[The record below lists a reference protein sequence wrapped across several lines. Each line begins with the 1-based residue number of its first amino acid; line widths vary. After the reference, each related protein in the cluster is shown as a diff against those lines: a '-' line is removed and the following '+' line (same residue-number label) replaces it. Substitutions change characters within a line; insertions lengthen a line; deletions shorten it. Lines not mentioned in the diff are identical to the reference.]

1 MYLYFALEY
10 VYIYIYTYIHKIVTY
25 VFYINTTHHYMCIQV
40 YTYFIS
46 YLLKKLPSYSL
57 EHKPAIYNSMI
68 LVPTSSL
75 ILGFGV

>member
-10 VYIYIYTYIHKIVTY
+10 VYIYIYIHKIVTS
-25 VFYINTTHHYMCIQV
+25 VFYTNTTHHYMCIQV

>member
-1 MYLYFALEY
+1 MCI
-10 VYIYIYTYIHKIVTY
+10 YIYIYIFTYIKLLHMYFIL
-25 VFYINTTHHYMCIQV
+25 IQHIISIQV
-40 YTYFIS
+40 YTYVTS
-46 YLLKKLPSYSL
+46 YFLKKLPSYSL

>member
-1 MYLYFALEY
+1 
-10 VYIYIYTYIHKIVTY
+10 
-25 VFYINTTHHYMCIQV
+25 MCIQV
-40 YTYFIS
+40 YTYVIS

-75 ILGFGV
+75 ILGLGGMNAHISVSVCANLKG

>member
-10 VYIYIYTYIHKIVTY
+10 VYIYTYIKLLHMY
-25 VFYINTTHHYMCIQV
+25 FINTTHLYMCIQV
-40 YTYFIS
+40 YTYVIS

-57 EHKPAIYNSMI
+57 ELKPAIYNSMI